1 LAAPSRSSWRSES
14 RYGLVSTCPDYV
26 WDTFQLTRAE
36 MVPQFLRH
44 LDIPYISLASHS
56 GGSIYLLNTLL
67 VYPHLLHP
75 HKPYVCLFAPY
86 VRPTHSKVV
95 LWQITSQL
103 PTPLLGKFASIA
115 KVVNNNVM
123 PLIGLSGSL
132 PSFFSTPGS
141 VRPSLTSATSRSRA
155 SSVSSHNS
163 YNDDL
168 DMDDPSVLKDLRD
181 YIPMFLFAECL
192 DGVSDDVQLF
202 LKPHSVWC
210 SPSMVWSDID
220 HFVPLLSK
228 IIKEDGRLDG
238 HTRMLT
244 IDAFHAASDIMVGEK
259 GQRWW
264 DACWLPGRSST
275 SSARS
280 NPPELV
286 QQYSHQ
292 SYEYRSEVVRG
303 TDHDFLVDPAFGA
316 SAAWLQR
323 VRDAIPR
330 PVEV

>member
-1 LAAPSRSSWRSES
+1 
-14 RYGLVSTCPDYV
+14 
-26 WDTFQLTRAE
+26 
-36 MVPQFLRH
+36 MVPQLLRH

-56 GGSIYLLNTLL
+56 GGSIYLLNTLV
-67 VYPHLLHP
+67 VYPQFLHP

-86 VRPTHSKVV
+86 VRPTHSKVM

-103 PTPLLGKFASIA
+103 PAPLLGKFASIA
-115 KVVNNNVM
+115 KVVNDSFM

-132 PSFFSTPGS
+132 PTFFSAPAPLLTP
-141 VRPSLTSATSRSRA
+141 ATLRSRA
-155 SSVSSHNS
+155 LSASSHKT

-168 DMDDPSVLKDLRD
+168 DMDDPSVLKELRD

-192 DGVSDDVQLF
+192 DGVNDDVQLF

-210 SPSMVWSDID
+210 TPSMVWSDTD

-228 IIKEDGRLDG
+228 IIEEDSRLDG

-244 IDAFHAASDIMVGEK
+244 IDAYHAASDVMVGEK

-264 DACWLPGRSST
+264 DACWFPGRSST

-280 NPPELV
+280 NPPEPV

-292 SYEYRSEVVRG
+292 SYEYRSEVVKG
-303 TDHDFLVDPAFGA
+303 TDHNFLVDPAFGA